1 MISRGDKTW
10 ALHEAQYRQTTCWVS
25 EDEKLRV
32 AKTSTKISLMA
43 KGGLDKLYVKL
54 NQGTY
59 VKLTRIVTSNAFFSV
74 SFQDCSYI
82 YTGGRLYQNS
92 SIKEDFDSILQ
103 ILFPITGI
111 ENVTSEKGRGY
122 NNDSTDFAQD
132 SMFHIVE
139 TDVCANAQF
148 VVCDDMG
155 NEWADHIAING
166 DTISF
171 IHSKCKGSSS
181 LSASNFQEVIGQAI
195 KNIGHLNP
203 SNDELERKR
212 ESWNGTWQNTQ
223 IPNLR
228 SGNEVG
234 AFIDA
239 FKALRVNPNRNKEV
253 CLAIDFLLKGE
264 LVNAFEHIKQ
274 DVDFRQRNTVIQMV
288 WILNAFISCCKE
300 AGLKSKIY
308 CRE

>member
-1 MISRGDKTW
+1 M
-10 ALHEAQYRQTTCWVS
+10 
-25 EDEKLRV
+25 
-32 AKTSTKISLMA
+32 
-43 KGGLDKLYVKL
+43 
-54 NQGTY
+54 
-59 VKLTRIVTSNAFFSV
+59 
-74 SFQDCSYI
+74 
-82 YTGGRLYQNS
+82 
-92 SIKEDFDSILQ
+92 Q

-132 SMFHIVE
+132 SMFHVVE

-181 LSASNFQEVIGQAI
+181 LSASNFLEVICQAI

-212 ESWNGTWQNTQ
+212 ES
-223 IPNLR
+223 
-228 SGNEVG
+228 
-234 AFIDA
+234 
-239 FKALRVNPNRNKEV
+239 
-253 CLAIDFLLKGE
+253 
-264 LVNAFEHIKQ
+264 
-274 DVDFRQRNTVIQMV
+274 
-288 WILNAFISCCKE
+288 
-300 AGLKSKIY
+300 
-308 CRE
+308 

>member
-1 MISRGDKTW
+1 
-10 ALHEAQYRQTTCWVS
+10 
-25 EDEKLRV
+25 
-32 AKTSTKISLMA
+32 MA

-132 SMFHIVE
+132 SMFHVVE

-239 FKALRVNPNRNKEV
+239 FKALRVNP
-253 CLAIDFLLKGE
+253 
-264 LVNAFEHIKQ
+264 
-274 DVDFRQRNTVIQMV
+274 
-288 WILNAFISCCKE
+288 
-300 AGLKSKIY
+300 
-308 CRE
+308 

>member
-1 MISRGDKTW
+1 M
-10 ALHEAQYRQTTCWVS
+10 
-25 EDEKLRV
+25 
-32 AKTSTKISLMA
+32 
-43 KGGLDKLYVKL
+43 
-54 NQGTY
+54 
-59 VKLTRIVTSNAFFSV
+59 
-74 SFQDCSYI
+74 
-82 YTGGRLYQNS
+82 
-92 SIKEDFDSILQ
+92 
-103 ILFPITGI
+103 LFR
-111 ENVTSEKGRGY
+111 S
-122 NNDSTDFAQD
+122 
-132 SMFHIVE
+132 
-139 TDVCANAQF
+139 F

-253 CLAIDFLLKGE
+253 CLAIDFLSKGE